1 MRLEDAEDMTWRE
14 FMLAKHG
21 YIRNQTEDWKK
32 ARLTAYY
39 SLVATGAIDS
49 KKTSIESFM
58 SLEGKKKVNR
68 AGLEALKKAQQ
79 KYLEQKNG
87 RFNG

>member
-1 MRLEDAEDMTWRE
+1 MRLDDAKDMTWRE

-21 YIRNQTEDWKK
+21 YIRQQTEDWKK

-39 SLVATGAIDS
+39 SLVASGAIDS

-58 SLEGKKKVNR
+58 PLEGKKKVNR

-79 KYLEQKNG
+79 EYLEKKHG